1 MKITNLL
8 AITFITLTF
17 ACGTEKNEISNELN
31 SFKAYTDS
39 ILAANTEYL
48 TGVDTIFMEVPKSP
62 NEPDVVIVDTII
74 EKHSNLL
81 DTTNHWNNNALQ
93 TLNKYN
99 SMEQHLDSAKSKMDN
114 KTMEL
119 YELIKIKMNA
129 IKQPVR

>member
-1 MKITNLL
+1 MKNTNHL
-8 AITFITLTF
+8 AIAVITLIF
-17 ACGTEKNEISNELN
+17 ACGTEKNEITNEVN

-48 TGVDTIFMEVPKSP
+48 TGVDTLFMEVPKSP
-62 NEPDVVIVDTII
+62 TEPDVVVIDTII

-81 DTTNHWNNNALQ
+81 DTTNHWNNNSLQ

-99 SMEQHLDSAKSKMDN
+99 SMEQHLDSVKSKMDT

-119 YELIKIKMNA
+119 YESIKIKMNA